1 MKNDARCWRCR
12 KLCRERNKL
21 VRKIAYTFLAISAFF
36 FSGCVGGSQYGSVL
50 IDFYEGG
57 NRVCTYSYPIDTKAE
72 FDRLEFLFKTA
83 RIIEDNERSMRYPG
97 AMFDYFGD
105 NGNRMKIA
113 LTDAEGRVVISE
125 RFRSRFTQ
133 RFAGCGAL
141 RNDSSFI
148 AEDGLLVYELKTRLE
163 LMVLSAPYSKSRCCI
178 DQFGLRLEVND
189 RYLNKTQE
197 DRLRFDL
204 ADALLTA
211 EQAKRDAE
219 ESLRWKMLADRS
231 LLRLFLGDELEA
243 PVDLFEEQK
252 ALTGTPAPN
261 EVAAVAVPVGS
272 CGGINVDIY
281 NGANKIFNYVCPIEK
296 KKDYARLLFLF
307 NELERLEQ
315 TEMKKAR
322 NSSLCTR
329 FKTPMGRWF
338 KITLT
343 DATGV
348 KKKEHGF
355 SLKVSGRFVGDGT
368 LRDEASFTREEG
380 LLVYELKNRL
390 ELALLSIPQAE
401 RYFRVDRTRLCL
413 ADGSDPKKTVEEYDR
428 EAIEK
433 SLQNAEN
440 TDEEESEIWKRR
452 AEYLK
457 LRLLIEEESI

>member
-1 MKNDARCWRCR
+1 MECTLR
-12 KLCRERNKL
+12 KLTMEEARPILRDLREIGSEMMTYLARYAAVDYKFFRKRTMIAMDGFDTTFDKL
-21 VRKIAYTFLAISAFF
+21 
-36 FSGCVGGSQYGSVL
+36 SGLFPREVPAL
-50 IDFYEGG
+50 
-57 NRVCTYSYPIDTKAE
+57 TKAQE
-72 FDRLEFLFKTA
+72 RQVSENIKRLEERRDKVQNRYSKEIEQDERRFQ
-83 RIIEDNERSMRYPG
+83 RIYNEV
-97 AMFDYFGD
+97 GD
-105 NGNRMKIA
+105 KVAKFTDQIQS
-113 LTDAEGRVVISE
+113 LTDHFDEA
-125 RFRSRFTQ
+125 
-133 RFAGCGAL
+133 AGNL
-141 RNDSSFI
+141 RH
-148 AEDGLLVYELKTRLE
+148 
-163 LMVLSAPYSKSRCCI
+163 
-178 DQFGLRLEVND
+178 
-189 RYLNKTQE
+189 
-197 DRLRFDL
+197 
-204 ADALLTA
+204 
-211 EQAKRDAE
+211 
-219 ESLRWKMLADRS
+219 
-231 LLRLFLGDELEA
+231 
-243 PVDLFEEQK
+243 LFEEQK

-315 TEMKKAR
+315 TEMQKTR